1 MLSNETASLQEVA
14 EALGRDPDWLR
25 RNWLKIHQRFGFP
38 RKSALGWVW
47 PRRLVEAFLASPQR
61 ASVQLHDAP
70 ANENEVAAVDPVA
83 AARAAAAARY
93 GGRA

>member
-1 MLSNETASLQEVA
+1 MLSNETASLHEVA
-14 EALGRDPDWLR
+14 AALGRDPDWLR
-25 RNWLKIHQRFGFP
+25 RNWLKIHKRFGFP

-61 ASVQLHDAP
+61 DAVTLHDAP
-70 ANENEVAAVDPVA
+70 ANGNDATAIDPVE